1 MRFVPRPQYRPRYS
15 RYRTAERATPM
26 TRARRTGFLRRFCA
40 SFFALLR
47 QKAKAAPVRPNTMP
61 RAVSSSASSA
71 LQFPGGQHFHGEDCG
86 GERCSEK
93 AGKSCGYACDEHYP
107 LRLSV
112 PQPASDPVRYGCAE
126 LDRDALPA
134 RAAAEEMGQSGGA
147 DDEGHEAQRDG
158 LTLCAAGLKD
168 HAHAVF
174 TACAVPLIR
183 PGHER
188 SYQPR
193 KGRNQAVCASRT
205 APRYSSTRPKTASTA
220 PTAMPVG
227 TATAMRTSV
236 FFIISIS

>member
-15 RYRTAERATPM
+15 RYRTGERATPM

-40 SFFALLR
+40 SSFALLR

-71 LQFPGGQHFHGEDCG
+71 LQFPGGQHFHGEGRG

-134 RAAAEEMGQSGGA
+134 RAAAEEMVSQV
-147 DDEGHEAQRDG
+147 AQMTKGTRRKG
-158 LTLCAAGLKD
+158 MAS
-168 HAHAVF
+168 
-174 TACAVPLIR
+174 
-183 PGHER
+183 R
-188 SYQPR
+188 SAWPTSKTMPMPFSQPAPYLLYAQAMSAPISPR

-236 FFIISIS
+236 FS

>member
-15 RYRTAERATPM
+15 RYRTGERATPM

-40 SFFALLR
+40 SSFALLR

-71 LQFPGGQHFHGEDCG
+71 LHSGAAASWTATPSLPALPPKRWVSQVAQMTKGTRRKGMASRSAWPASKTMPMPF
-86 GERCSEK
+86 S
-93 AGKSCGYACDEHYP
+93 
-107 LRLSV
+107 
-112 PQPASDPVRYGCAE
+112 QPAPY
-126 LDRDALPA
+126 LLY
-134 RAAAEEMGQSGGA
+134 
-147 DDEGHEAQRDG
+147 AQ
-158 LTLCAAGLKD
+158 AMSA
-168 HAHAVF
+168 
-174 TACAVPLIR
+174 PI
-183 PGHER
+183 
-188 SYQPR
+188 SPR

-236 FFIISIS
+236 FFIISTS